1 MNSTSRLL
9 KIFTNFFKRPLV
21 VAICTTIFFLSIGL
35 FGLWQRY
42 QILKESDTRE
52 MTNIVNLVEQN
63 INHSLKNSYSVALSL
78 ALLIDDS
85 GSVNNFYEVAP
96 SLVDDNPFIDGVQ
109 MVPGGVIQQV
119 YPFEENRSVIG
130 YDILKDSKIN
140 AEAYKAIQLRKMY
153 FAGPFELRQGGYAIL
168 GRLPVFIKNKF
179 WGFSAIIIKFDN
191 LLDKSGIF
199 PLVGDKYNFQFSK
212 IQKGTGEEIVY
223 SPNKAELDR
232 SYSQTVLLPDGD
244 WKFYISPV
252 NRKANFYMLL
262 PFLILVIL
270 SSLFLG
276 WAMFQLLKQPARLQA
291 LVNSQ
296 AGELIKSELKFRSIY
311 NQAAIGVALLDS
323 RTGKI
328 LDANKKYRELIGYS
342 KEEILTLDYMQLSY
356 PEDLQEDMQNME
368 RLRAGVFKEY
378 TMKKRIIR
386 KDKEVVWIKLTVS
399 AMWHEGE
406 SPTTHVAIV
415 EDITEKKQAET
426 DLKRS
431 YQTVMDQN
439 RRLLNFS
446 YIVSHNLRSHSSNFQ
461 SILNLYEYSESEE
474 EKIKYIEMLSNV
486 ADSLNQTLV
495 DLNDVTSIHS
505 NIDLVIEP
513 VSVLKYINR
522 TLDLLKIEIEKKNA
536 VYNVKVPEEMVVDFN
551 AAYMESVLLNFLSNT
566 LRYRNK
572 AVPLEVT
579 ITGRK
584 EGAGWVL
591 EIADNGIGIDLE
603 KHRDKLFGLYKTFT
617 GRSNSRGVGLFI
629 TKNQLDAMDAKIN
642 VESTVGKGSNF
653 KVHFK

>member
-1 MNSTSRLL
+1 
-9 KIFTNFFKRPLV
+9 
-21 VAICTTIFFLSIGL
+21 
-35 FGLWQRY
+35 
-42 QILKESDTRE
+42 
-52 MTNIVNLVEQN
+52 
-63 INHSLKNSYSVALSL
+63 
-78 ALLIDDS
+78 
-85 GSVNNFYEVAP
+85 
-96 SLVDDNPFIDGVQ
+96 
-109 MVPGGVIQQV
+109 
-119 YPFEENRSVIG
+119 
-130 YDILKDSKIN
+130 
-140 AEAYKAIQLRKMY
+140 
-153 FAGPFELRQGGYAIL
+153 
-168 GRLPVFIKNKF
+168 
-179 WGFSAIIIKFDN
+179 
-191 LLDKSGIF
+191 
-199 PLVGDKYNFQFSK
+199 
-212 IQKGTGEEIVY
+212 
-223 SPNKAELDR
+223 
-232 SYSQTVLLPDGD
+232 
-244 WKFYISPV
+244 
-252 NRKANFYMLL
+252 
-262 PFLILVIL
+262 
-270 SSLFLG
+270 
-276 WAMFQLLKQPARLQA
+276 
-291 LVNSQ
+291 
-296 AGELIKSELKFRSIY
+296 LKFRSIF

-323 RTGKI
+323 STGKI
-328 LDANKKYRELIGYS
+328 LDANKKCRELIGYS

-461 SILNLYEYSESEE
+461 SILNLYEYTESEE

-572 AVPLEVT
+572 TVPLEVT